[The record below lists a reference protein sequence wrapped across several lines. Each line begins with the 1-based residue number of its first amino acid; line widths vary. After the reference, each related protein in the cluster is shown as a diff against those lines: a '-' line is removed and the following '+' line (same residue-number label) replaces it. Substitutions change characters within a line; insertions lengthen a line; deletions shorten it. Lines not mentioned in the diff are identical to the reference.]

1 MTGTWSLR
9 RRDDGA
15 IPRGF
20 TLLEVLISLLIIA
33 IVLITCLRAQN
44 QSIRLYHL
52 SRDMTIATIL
62 ARQKMGEIELAVKLG
77 EFPEL
82 GEDEGDFEDTFP
94 GFSWQKSVS
103 TTPFEEARR
112 VALSIIW
119 KEGIR
124 ERRVDVIA
132 YITNTKVE

>member
-1 MTGTWSLR
+1 LR
-9 RRDDGA
+9 RKNDGA

-62 ARQKMGEIELAVKLG
+62 ARQKMGEIELMG
-77 EFPEL
+77 FPEL
-82 GEDEGDFEDTFP
+82 GEDEGDFEDKFP
-94 GFSWQKSVS
+94 GFSWQRSVS
-103 TTPFEEARR
+103 VTPFEEARR
-112 VALSIIW
+112 VALSIMW

-124 ERRVDVIA
+124 ERRIDVIA

>member
-9 RRDDGA
+9 RKDDGE
-15 IPRGF
+15 IPQGF
-20 TLLEVLISLLIIA
+20 TLLEVLISLSIIA

-52 SRDMTIATIL
+52 SRDMSIATIL
-62 ARQKMGEIELAVKLG
+62 ARQKMGEIELAG
-77 EFPEL
+77 FPEL
-82 GEDEGDFEDTFP
+82 GEEGGDFEDEFP
-94 GFSWQKSVS
+94 EFSWQRSVS

-112 VALSIIW
+112 VALSIMW

-124 ERRVDVIA
+124 ERRIDVIA

>member
-9 RRDDGA
+9 RKNDGA

-20 TLLEVLISLLIIA
+20 TLLEVLISLAIIA

-62 ARQKMGEIELAVKLG
+62 ARQKMGEIELA

-82 GEDEGDFEDTFP
+82 GEDEGDFEDKFP
-94 GFSWQKSVS
+94 GFSWQRSVS
-103 TTPFEEARR
+103 VTPFEEARR
-112 VALSIIW
+112 VALSIMW

-124 ERRVDVIA
+124 ERRIDVIA